1 MDGGGETST
10 VTKEARGLKKG
21 PWTTTEDAILT
32 EYVRKRGE
40 GNWNAVQKNSGLL
53 RCGKS
58 CRLRWAN
65 HLRPNLRKGSFSPD
79 EEKIIIELH
88 AKLGNKWARMASQ
101 LPGRTDNEIKNY
113 WNTRMKRRQRAGLPL
128 YPHEIQHLGI
138 EANSNLYEKH
148 NEPTMLK
155 TTVDDD
161 DDYIL
166 KSLLDS
172 FPSTTSLPDWYQTT
186 EIQKEASPSGI
197 LIGNPQRN
205 SRVEPHKPLPSSSVD
220 PMASL
225 GSSYW
230 GNMPGI
236 C

>member
-1 MDGGGETST
+1 MDGGEETST
-10 VTKEARGLKKG
+10 AERGLKKG

-101 LPGRTDNEIKNY
+101 VYFLINNIFFN
-113 WNTRMKRRQRAGLPL
+113 
-128 YPHEIQHLGI
+128 
-138 EANSNLYEKH
+138 
-148 NEPTMLK
+148 
-155 TTVDDD
+155 
-161 DDYIL
+161 L
-166 KSLLDS
+166 KSHLLFSLSVSSILELKS
-172 FPSTTSLPDWYQTT
+172 FKFLYA
-186 EIQKEASPSGI
+186 IKI
-197 LIGNPQRN
+197 F
-205 SRVEPHKPLPSSSVD
+205 
-220 PMASL
+220 
-225 GSSYW
+225 
-230 GNMPGI
+230 
-236 C
+236 